1 MVSTSGGPRRY
12 APVAGKAMAALIED
26 REAGNNHD
34 ACLLRHRLEHLE
46 HAIDMATVSRPR
58 EVNRNSP
65 FPVLE

>member
-1 MVSTSGGPRRY
+1 
-12 APVAGKAMAALIED
+12 MAALIED

-34 ACLLRHRLEHLE
+34 ACLLRYRLEHLD

-65 FPVLE
+65 FPVLR